1 MADETGPR
9 VWDDAEARL
18 QGLTPRGPLWEVQ
31 AGRIEDQTG
40 WEPEIQLYHL
50 PESTALQLAACLRG
64 EHAKDLA
71 ATKAEIARLRT
82 ALTRADDLLGQ
93 AIDLTDAGA
102 TTSAWAAACSAR
114 GEVRAALRIASAGGE
129 S

>member
-71 ATKAEIARLRT
+71 ATKAEIARLR
-82 ALTRADDLLGQ
+82 
-93 AIDLTDAGA
+93 AGA
-102 TTSAWAAACSAR
+102 LALIDELEAVPTATSRKATR
-114 GEVRAALRIASAGGE
+114 VLRALLAGGE